1 MEMCVH
7 GQVGTVGNKSP
18 LFGIRKVLL
27 RKGVDIDIFEAVCA
41 CACDN
46 ARCAQV
52 AVVCKDEHT
61 YRWYHVCVV
70 NRDAA
75 PRFEHLAS
83 LP

>member
-1 MEMCVH
+1 MH

-46 ARCAQV
+46 ARCQ
-52 AVVCKDEHT
+52 C
-61 YRWYHVCVV
+61 
-70 NRDAA
+70 
-75 PRFEHLAS
+75 AS
-83 LP
+83 ASGVQR

>member
-1 MEMCVH
+1 MRVRVIMLDV
-7 GQVGTVGNKSP
+7 S
-18 LFGIRKVLL
+18 
-27 RKGVDIDIFEAVCA
+27 
-41 CACDN
+41 
-46 ARCAQV
+46 AQV
-52 AVVCKDEHT
+52 PVVCKDEHT